1 MVRVVCVG
9 TKPLRIFHIKNINQL
24 KKEHNMLKLY
34 TARAKR
40 MTTSSLRYAIADIK
54 ATWDTDAPHTKITT
68 DYGVKL
74 FAEYDAYTSELFNR
88 GKII

>member
-1 MVRVVCVG
+1 
-9 TKPLRIFHIKNINQL
+9 
-24 KKEHNMLKLY
+24 MLKLY
-34 TARAKR
+34 TAKSKR
-40 MTTSSLRYAIADIK
+40 MTTSALRYAIADIK

-88 GKII
+88 GQIV

>member
-1 MVRVVCVG
+1 
-9 TKPLRIFHIKNINQL
+9 
-24 KKEHNMLKLY
+24 MLKLY
-34 TARAKR
+34 TARAKK

-74 FAEYDAYTSELFNR
+74 FAEYDAYTSELCSIGVKSYEYILFT
-88 GKII
+88 